1 MRVELWRLSDERPF
15 NTHDVGVPVSRD
27 GLAELAR
34 DILMGYYGY
43 YEGDDRFFWPKP
55 SYGDKAPQGVRIVPV
70 RSAAPAKLVGG
81 LRLAKPRLL
90 LALEAPDSAGHLDP
104 GLRLWIASLRLRER
118 AGDGESGSEGHRL
131 KRGSAGHYRN

>member
-55 SYGDKAPQGVRIVPV
+55 SYGDKAPQGVRIVDDSGKVLSRYNVYDLSDDTRREPV
-70 RSAAPAKLVGG
+70 DS
-81 LRLAKPRLL
+81 KP
-90 LALEAPDSAGHLDP
+90 
-104 GLRLWIASLRLRER
+104 
-118 AGDGESGSEGHRL
+118 
-131 KRGSAGHYRN
+131 N